1 LSAKKK
7 SERLTINMKAFK
19 KDRGAKLVTAEL
31 SETYNKQNHAAL
43 LAQLKQLRLRYPDML
58 RKEYEALM
66 HKIDNGET
74 VEIHEL

>member
-1 LSAKKK
+1 
-7 SERLTINMKAFK
+7 
-19 KDRGAKLVTAEL
+19 VTAEL